1 MAANFMKKQEPGIS
15 AWSEAKEPP
24 CSESEEENPD
34 DEVSCDNCEK
44 KMVQSSILKHRSHN
58 EKCKSFYGVRFDEMK
73 RKKIRQKKRK
83 SRQKL
88 GIQHELKKQRE
99 TYKLQNDMV
108 QIERKKM
115 SNQGSALRNSD
126 RENIMHWKL
135 AVDYFKN
142 SLQMLDSEKQR
153 EILDFEK
160 TIEDL
165 YEMFRLEVRELY

>member
-1 MAANFMKKQEPGIS
+1 
-15 AWSEAKEPP
+15 
-24 CSESEEENPD
+24 
-34 DEVSCDNCEK
+34 
-44 KMVQSSILKHRSHN
+44 MVQSSILKHRSHN

-108 QIERKKM
+108 QIKKEKM